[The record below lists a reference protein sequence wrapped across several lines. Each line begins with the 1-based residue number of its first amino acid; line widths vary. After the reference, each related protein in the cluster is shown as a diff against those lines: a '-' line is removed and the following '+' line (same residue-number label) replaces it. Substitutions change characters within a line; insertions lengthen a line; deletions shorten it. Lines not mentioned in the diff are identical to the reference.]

1 MSGVILGVKSQET
14 LGSPVGKLLV
24 PAQERVTELPS
35 VVIVEGRGSFVNNMF
50 GSGGC
55 NSLYDL
61 LRVTCCNC
69 ITRIRCKLWQGLVLK
84 GGQRN
89 VLPVLTI
96 LLP

>member
-61 LRVTCCNC
+61 L
-69 ITRIRCKLWQGLVLK
+69 LVSC
-84 GGQRN
+84 
-89 VLPVLTI
+89 
-96 LLP
+96 